1 MPAAVTSHRSCSRS
15 IPVDRRNRWTRLTSE
30 PITPIGSMM
39 MAPVATAST
48 GRSASEP
55 SGFTTFGN
63 ALSSNRPGPNRI
75 ARKVITMLMPRTQA
89 NHRQRGDGRCPSG
102 KSRIRNV
109 AGRPTIGNHIGWSNA
124 SAIAPRCS
132 PPTPP
137 LIA

>member
-1 MPAAVTSHRSCSRS
+1 
-15 IPVDRRNRWTRLTSE
+15 VDRRNRWTRLTSE
-30 PITPIGSMM
+30 PITPMGSMT

-63 ALSSNRPGPNRI
+63 WLSSNRPGPNRI
-75 ARKVITMLMPRTQA
+75 ARKVITMLMPKTQA

-102 KSRIRNV
+102 KSRSRNV
-109 AGRPTIGNHIGWSNA
+109 AGRPTIGSHIGWSNA